1 MASPTTSPAP
11 VLEIRGLAHRYRPGD
26 PAVLRMDR
34 LCVDPGEQVVITGA
48 SGSGKSTLLHLSAG
62 LMEPSEGAVSID
74 GVDLHTLRAGVRDR
88 FRGRRIG
95 MVFQTFHLLHGFS
108 AKENILAALMFSE
121 LPKGMHSKRADEL
134 LGTLGIERPNAR
146 IDTLSIG
153 QQQRVAV
160 ARAVACSPTLVLA
173 DEPTASLDPEHAD
186 AAIGLLQNACRAC
199 GAALVCVTHDRSIVD
214 RFDRHLDLASA
225 SFDRTGGEDG
235 HA

>member
-1 MASPTTSPAP
+1 
-11 VLEIRGLAHRYRPGD
+11 
-26 PAVLRMDR
+26 MDR

-62 LMEPSEGAVSID
+62 LMEPSEGVVSID

-121 LPKGMHSKRADEL
+121 LPKGSHSKRADEL
-134 LGTLGIERPNAR
+134 LGTLGIERPHAR

-199 GAALVCVTHDRSIVD
+199 GSALVCVTHDRSIVD
-214 RFDRHLDLASA
+214 RFDRHLDLASPSTA
-225 SFDRTGGEDG
+225 RTGGEDG
-235 HA
+235 DA